1 MTLSEKIKQLIT
13 RPSMINNKDVFI
25 IPIPD
30 TITFYD
36 EDFILQANVE
46 SRENISKSQIPCQT
60 TS

>member
-13 RPSMINNKDVFI
+13 RPSIINNKDVFI

-46 SRENISKSQIPCQT
+46 NRANLSKSQIPI
-60 TS
+60 